1 MSDALTHRAR
11 VAALTRSRAH
21 SDPDLVAARRD
32 LAAANLEDAIHR
44 TLGSAPPLTEHQR
57 ELLARLITG
66 YGKRPS

>member
-32 LAAANLEDAIHR
+32 LAAANLEEAIRR
-44 TLGSAPPLTEHQR
+44 TVASAPPLTTEQR
-57 ELLARLITG
+57 DLLARLITG
-66 YGKRPS
+66 SGA